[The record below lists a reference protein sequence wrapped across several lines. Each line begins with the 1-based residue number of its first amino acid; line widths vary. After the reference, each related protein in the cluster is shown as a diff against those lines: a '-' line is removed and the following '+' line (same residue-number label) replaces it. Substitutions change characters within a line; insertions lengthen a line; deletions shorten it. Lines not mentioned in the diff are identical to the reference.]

1 MWSDARWRDVEPRII
16 VIRNGVDAPPPT
28 ADQKVPPTET
38 HRGNHA
44 LSELLAPLAT
54 LWNTR
59 TAHADLSRG
68 ELEKQ
73 PILAATQDPHQS
85 GAVNGNK
92 PMAQN
97 RWAIIPTH
105 EFDLTNSKTVV
116 PLGWVLSETAIG
128 EMHAQIATPPGTASA
143 RSAVLESLTLERKAG
158 APGK

>member
-1 MWSDARWRDVEPRII
+1 
-16 VIRNGVDAPPPT
+16 
-28 ADQKVPPTET
+28 
-38 HRGNHA
+38 
-44 LSELLAPLAT
+44 
-54 LWNTR
+54 
-59 TAHADLSRG
+59 
-68 ELEKQ
+68 
-73 PILAATQDPHQS
+73 
-85 GAVNGNK
+85 
-92 PMAQN
+92 MAQN